1 MLFFPFYK
9 LQIGNNEFD
18 GDLFALDEGKDNDTI
33 ETGLKVIWKN
43 TEHHFSKFS
52 NISSLQNDSPFQECV
67 GTNARL
73 VVL

>member
-33 ETGLKVIWKN
+33 ETGLKVI
-43 TEHHFSKFS
+43 
-52 NISSLQNDSPFQECV
+52 
-67 GTNARL
+67 
-73 VVL
+73 